1 MIFNDLTTQKKLQK
15 WLNDKTTHYRNDF
28 GHLITMSQ
36 RNVFDDQACRYARV
50 LVNMFTSVSQITV
63 NTDSMII
70 NW

>member
-36 RNVFDDQACRYARV
+36 RNVFDDQACV
-50 LVNMFTSVSQITV
+50 GTPEF
-63 NTDSMII
+63 
-70 NW
+70 W